1 MPKFH
6 IERSIDINAP
16 AHQARAVIQ
25 DYQQWEI
32 WSPWL
37 CMEPTA
43 SLEIEGTAATPGH
56 AYSWTGDMVGAGRME
71 LSAIDGESDLMDLT
85 FIKPFKSTAK
95 VKFVTTAIDAG
106 KTRVTWHMD
115 SGLPIFL
122 FFMIG
127 TMKAMIGMDYERGLK
142 LLKEYVETGTV
153 TSHTEIVGEVNAP
166 TTHYAGVSAESQL
179 QSLSQSMQQTFPK
192 VMALVEDKSTLTEGK
207 ATKATRG
214 AMCGAI
220 YHRMDIKSQ
229 RCEYTAFASVDED
242 DATGSIP
249 DCRALKVIHTGSY
262 HHLGN
267 AWSTVNSYQRHRKL
281 KLNKQVAPF
290 EFYMNDPEKVASK
303 DLVTEIYLPIKS

>member
-1 MPKFH
+1 MPKFN
-6 IERSIDINAP
+6 IERSIDISAP
-16 AHQARAVIQ
+16 IQQTRAVIQ

-43 SLEIEGTAATPGH
+43 RLEIEGSPATPGH

-95 VKFVTTAIDAG
+95 VKFVTTAIDANN
-106 KTRVTWHMD
+106 TRVTWHMD

-122 FFMIG
+122 FFMVG

-153 TSHTEIVGEVNAP
+153 TSRTEIVGVVNIPA
-166 TTHYAGVSAESQL
+166 THFVGQSAVSPL
-179 QSLSQSMQQTFPK
+179 PSLSQSMKEIFPK
-192 VMALVEDKSTLTEGK
+192 VMALAEGK
-207 ATKATRG
+207 SVASEDENIQAS
-214 AMCGAI
+214 CGAI
-220 YHRMDIKSQ
+220 YHKMNIKTQ
-229 RCEYTAFASVDED
+229 HCEYTAFATVGQT
-242 DATGSIP
+242 DASGSIP
-249 DCRALKVIHTGSY
+249 SCRAVKVIHTGSY

-267 AWSTVNSYQRHRKL
+267 AWSTINSYQRYKKL

-290 EFYMNDPEKVASK
+290 EFYMNDPENTAPK
-303 DLVTEIYLPIKS
+303 DLVTELYLPVKS

>member
-71 LSAIDGESDLMDLT
+71 LAAVDGESDLMDLT
-85 FIKPFKSTAK
+85 FLKPFKSTAK
-95 VKFVTTAIDAG
+95 VRFVTTETDANNC
-106 KTRVTWHMD
+106 RVTWHMD

-122 FFMIG
+122 FFMVG

-142 LLKEYVETGTV
+142 LLKEYVETGAV
-153 TSHTEIVGEVNAP
+153 TSRTEIIGVVNVPA
-166 TTHYAGVSAESQL
+166 THYTGVSDVSQL
-179 QSLSQSMQQTFPK
+179 PQLSQSMQETFPK
-192 VMALVEDKSTLTEGK
+192 LMALAEGKSTTE
-207 ATKATRG
+207 T
-214 AMCGAI
+214 CGAI
-220 YHRMDIKSQ
+220 YHSMDIKSQ
-229 RCEYTAFASVDED
+229 RCEYTAFAPVSES
-242 DATGSIP
+242 DATGTIP

-267 AWSTVNSYQRHRKL
+267 AWSTVNSYQRHKKI
-281 KLNKQVAPF
+281 KLNKRVSPF
-290 EFYMNDPEKVASK
+290 EFYLNDPEKVEPK
-303 DLVTEIYLPIKS
+303 DLVTEVYLPVNS